1 MAVFSTLTPVFV
13 AVLCAIIG
21 FLFKNSLRRETRSK
35 QKRSGETAR
44 PWVDEDLQDDTEI
57 SRKHNED
64 DDDWA
69 DTTEEENLP
78 HIPYT
83 PAQYSAAEMLER
95 SETFYSFMN
104 LRRSVRFISPEPVPK
119 EVIDNVIR
127 TAGTAPSG
135 AHTEPWTFVV
145 VSDADVKHKIRE
157 IVEEEEEINYKQRM
171 GDKWVHDL
179 KRLRTNW
186 VKEYLDVAPYLI
198 LVFKQTYGVLPNGKK
213 KTHYYNE
220 ISVSISCGILL
231 AALQNVGLVTVT
243 TTPLNCG
250 PQLRS
255 LLQRPAN
262 EKLLILLPVGYP
274 TSDAKVPDLKRKDLK
289 LWLSL
294 EEHQYALELIM
305 GRYRKQMLQLMME
318 KKELDTKP
326 VLNLHHDHAKEVQNQ
341 LERICE
347 MGQVMRQAV
356 QMDDQHYCSV
366 KERLAQLEIENKEL
380 RDLLSISS
388 STVRPNREEINPPE
402 MAAKTP
408 EKQESQ

>member
-1 MAVFSTLTPVFV
+1 MAMFSSLTPVFV
-13 AVLCAIIG
+13 AVLCVIIG
-21 FLFKNSLRRETRSK
+21 FLFKNSQRRESRSK

-57 SRKHNED
+57 SRKHNNEED
-64 DDDWA
+64 DDWL
-69 DTTEEENLP
+69 DTTEEENIA

-95 SETFYSFMN
+95 SKEFYSLMN
-104 LRRSVRFISPEPVPK
+104 LRRSVRFISPDPVPK

-145 VSDADVKHKIRE
+145 VSDTDVKHKIRE

-198 LVFKQTYGVLPNGKK
+198 LVFKQTHGVLPNGKK

-274 TSDAKVPDLKRKDLK
+274 ASDAKVPDLKRKDLND
-289 LWLSL
+289 
-294 EEHQYALELIM
+294 IM
-305 GRYRKQMLQLMME
+305 
-318 KKELDTKP
+318 
-326 VLNLHHDHAKEVQNQ
+326 V
-341 LERICE
+341 
-347 MGQVMRQAV
+347 
-356 QMDDQHYCSV
+356 
-366 KERLAQLEIENKEL
+366 
-380 RDLLSISS
+380 
-388 STVRPNREEINPPE
+388 TV
-402 MAAKTP
+402 
-408 EKQESQ
+408 